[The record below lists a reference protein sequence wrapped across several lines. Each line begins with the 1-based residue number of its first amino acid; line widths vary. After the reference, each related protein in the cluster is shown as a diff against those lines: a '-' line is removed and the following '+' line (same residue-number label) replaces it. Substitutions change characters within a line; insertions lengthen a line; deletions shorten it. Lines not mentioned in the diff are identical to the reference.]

1 MNKFPDFDNQKV
13 YVCGLQ
19 CFMSNGG
26 GGGGEG
32 GSEWLSSH
40 KEETFIQLITT
51 SAKLL

>member
-19 CFMSNGG
+19 CFMSNG